1 MILYAGALKLALF
14 AAILLNVLL
23 AAAIP
28 GGWRSS
34 AGAFAALA
42 VSFVGMGVA
51 VGVVESTMARL
62 RQPKVPLYLAG
73 GSALALFGLILV
85 LR

>member
-1 MILYAGALKLALF
+1 M
-14 AAILLNVLL
+14 NVLV
-23 AAAIP
+23 AASGRAQWGF
-28 GGWRSS
+28 GG
-34 AGAFAALA
+34 AAVAALVA
-42 VSFVGMGVA
+42 GFAGMGVA
-51 VGVVESTMARL
+51 IGVVESIMARL

>member
-1 MILYAGALKLALF
+1 
-14 AAILLNVLL
+14 
-23 AAAIP
+23 
-28 GGWRSS
+28 
-34 AGAFAALA
+34 
-42 VSFVGMGVA
+42 MGVA
-51 VGVVESTMARL
+51 IGVVESIMARL